1 MNILITGGAGY
12 LGSVITPLLLD
23 KGHNVTVYDNLMYN
37 QLTLS
42 DLCYKPNFKFVYGD
56 VRDYA
61 KLNKHIQKAD
71 VIVPLAAIVGFPACE
86 KDKQLATSVN
96 YYQIQDI
103 VKNTSKEQTIVFP
116 NTNSGYG
123 TRSNGICTE
132 NQKLKPISHYGIT
145 KCDSEDLL
153 LKNGNAIIF
162 RFATVFGV
170 SPRMRLDLLVNEFV
184 YKALTDKYITIFERK
199 AVRNYIHIRDV
210 ADVFNFMIDNKDEYK
225 GEIFNVGLS
234 DANINK
240 QELAE
245 LIKKYISDFAITYSD
260 YYEDPD
266 KRDYIVSNE
275 KIENTGWTPKYNLDD
290 GIKELIMA
298 YQIIINN
305 DTSHFRNGFPLTYGA
320 ALWRY

>member
-12 LGSVITPLLLD
+12 LGSVITPLLVN
-23 KGHNVTVYDNLMYN
+23 KGYDVTVYDNLMYN

-42 DLCYKPNFKFVYGD
+42 DLCYKSNFKFVYGD
-56 VRDYA
+56 VRDYK
-61 KLNKHIQKAD
+61 KLNEYVQKAD
-71 VIVPLAAIVGFPACE
+71 VIIPLAAIVGFPACE
-86 KDKQLATSVN
+86 KDKQLAEEVN
-96 YYQIQDI
+96 YNQIYDLI
-103 VKNTSKEQTIVFP
+103 TNTSKEQTIIFP

-123 TRSNGICTE
+123 TRSSGICKE
-132 NQKLKPISHYGIT
+132 NQKLQPISHYGIT
-145 KCDSEDLL
+145 KCNAEDILL
-153 LKNGNAIIF
+153 QNGNAIIF

-210 ADVFNFMIDNKDEYK
+210 ASVFEWMVVLRDIHR

-240 QELAE
+240 QQLAE
-245 LIKKYISDFAITYSD
+245 MIKKYISDFAITYSD

-275 KIENTGWTPKYNLDD
+275 KVESTGWLPKYNLDD

-320 ALWRY
+320 AL

>member
-1 MNILITGGAGY
+1 MNILITGGVGY
-12 LGSVITPLLLD
+12 LGSVITPLLVD

-103 VKNTSKEQTIVFP
+103 IKNTSKEQTIVFP

-320 ALWRY
+320 AL

>member
-1 MNILITGGAGY
+1 MNILVTGGAGY
-12 LGSVITPLLLD
+12 LGSVIVPLLLD
-23 KGHNVTVYDNLMYN
+23 KGYDVTVYDNLMYN

-42 DLCYKPNFKFVYGD
+42 DLCYKSNFKFVYGD
-56 VRDYA
+56 VRDYK
-61 KLNKHIQKAD
+61 KLNEYVQKAD
-71 VIVPLAAIVGFPACE
+71 VIIPLAAIVGFPACE
-86 KDKQLATSVN
+86 KDKQLAEEVN
-96 YYQIQDI
+96 YNQIYDLI
-103 VKNTSKEQTIVFP
+103 TNTSKEQTIIFP

-123 TRSNGICTE
+123 TRSSGICTE
-132 NQKLKPISHYGIT
+132 DQKLQPISHYGIT
-145 KCDSEDLL
+145 KCNAEDILL
-153 LKNGNAIIF
+153 QNGNAIIF

-210 ADVFNFMIDNKDEYK
+210 ASVFEWMVVLRDIHR

-234 DANINK
+234 NANINK
-240 QELAE
+240 QQLAE
-245 LIKKYISDFAITYSD
+245 MIKKYISDFAITYSD

-275 KIENTGWTPKYNLDD
+275 KVESTGWLPKYTLHD

-305 DTSHFRNGFPLTYGA
+305 DTSHSRHRFS
-320 ALWRY
+320 

>member
-12 LGSVITPLLLD
+12 LGSVITPLLVN
-23 KGHNVTVYDNLMYN
+23 KGYDVTVYDNLMYN

-42 DLCYKPNFKFVYGD
+42 DLCYKSNFKFVYGD
-56 VRDYA
+56 VRDYK
-61 KLNKHIQKAD
+61 KLNEYVQKAD
-71 VIVPLAAIVGFPACE
+71 VIIPLAAIVGFPACE
-86 KDKQLATSVN
+86 KDKQLAEEVN
-96 YYQIQDI
+96 YNQIYDLI
-103 VKNTSKEQTIVFP
+103 TNTSKEQTIIFP

-123 TRSNGICTE
+123 TRSSGICTE
-132 NQKLKPISHYGIT
+132 NQKLQPISHYGIT
-145 KCDSEDLL
+145 KCNAEDILL
-153 LKNGNAIIF
+153 QNGNAIIF

-210 ADVFNFMIDNKDEYK
+210 ASVFEWMVVLRDIHR

-240 QELAE
+240 QQLAE

-275 KIENTGWTPKYNLDD
+275 KVESTGWLPKYNLDD

-320 ALWRY
+320 AL

>member
-103 VKNTSKEQTIVFP
+103 IKNTSKEQTIVFP

-320 ALWRY
+320 AL

>member
-266 KRDYIVSNE
+266 KRNYIVSNK
-275 KIENTGWTPKYNLDD
+275 KIESTGWKPQYSLDD
-290 GIKELIMA
+290 GISELIQA
-298 YQIIINN
+298 YKMIVPQE
-305 DTSHFRNGFPLTYGA
+305 SSRYRNAFPLSYGQSI
-320 ALWRY
+320 

>member
-86 KDKQLATSVN
+86 KNKQLATSVN

-103 VKNTSKEQTIVFP
+103 IKNTSKEQTIVFP

-123 TRSNGICTE
+123 TRSNGVCTE

-153 LKNGNAIIF
+153 LKNSNAIIF

-210 ADVFNFMIDNKDEYK
+210 ASVFEWMVVHRDIHR

-234 DANINK
+234 NANINK
-240 QELAE
+240 QQLAE
-245 LIKKYISDFAITYSD
+245 MIKKYISDFAITYSD

-275 KIENTGWTPKYNLDD
+275 KVESTGWLPKYTLHD

-320 ALWRY
+320 AL

>member
-225 GEIFNVGLS
+225 GKIFNVGLS

-320 ALWRY
+320 AL

>member
-1 MNILITGGAGY
+1 MNVLITGGAGY
-12 LGSVITPLLLD
+12 LGSVITPLLLS

-42 DLCYKPNFKFVYGD
+42 DLCYMDNFKFVYGD
-56 VRDYA
+56 VRDKN
-61 KLNKHIQKAD
+61 KLSPYVTKAD
-71 VIVPLAAIVGFPACE
+71 VIIPLAAIVGFPGCE
-86 KDKQLATSVN
+86 KDKQLATEVN
-96 YYQIQDI
+96 FKQIDDI
-103 VKNTSKEQTIVFP
+103 LDLVSNEQTIIFP

-123 TRSNGICTE
+123 TRSSGVCTE
-132 NQKLKPISHYGIT
+132 EQKLKPISHYGVT
-145 KCDSEDLL
+145 KCDAENILADR
-153 LKNGNAIIF
+153 GNSIIF

-210 ADVFNFMIDNKDEYK
+210 ADVFSFMVDNQVSYK
-225 GEIFNVGLS
+225 GDIFNVGLS
-234 DANINK
+234 NANINK
-240 QELAE
+240 QQLAE

-275 KIENTGWTPKYNLDD
+275 KIESTGWLPKYTLHD

-320 ALWRY
+320 AL

>member
-1 MNILITGGAGY
+1 MYLLYKYNIYYKNIYDLIT
-12 LGSVITPLLLD
+12 
-23 KGHNVTVYDNLMYN
+23 
-37 QLTLS
+37 
-42 DLCYKPNFKFVYGD
+42 
-56 VRDYA
+56 
-61 KLNKHIQKAD
+61 
-71 VIVPLAAIVGFPACE
+71 
-86 KDKQLATSVN
+86 
-96 YYQIQDI
+96 
-103 VKNTSKEQTIVFP
+103 NTSKEQTIIFP

-123 TRSNGICTE
+123 TRSSGICTE
-132 NQKLKPISHYGIT
+132 NQKLQPISHYGIT
-145 KCDSEDLL
+145 KCNAEDILL
-153 LKNGNAIIF
+153 QNGNAIIF

-210 ADVFNFMIDNKDEYK
+210 ASVFEWMVVHRDIHR

-240 QELAE
+240 QQLAE
-245 LIKKYISDFAITYSD
+245 MIKKYISDFAITYSD

-275 KIENTGWTPKYNLDD
+275 KVESTGWLPKYTLHD

-305 DTSHFRNGFPLTYGA
+305 DTSHFRNGFPIAYGQPT
-320 ALWRY
+320 

>member
-12 LGSVITPLLLD
+12 LGSVITPLLVN
-23 KGHNVTVYDNLMYN
+23 KGYDVTVYDNLMYN

-42 DLCYKPNFKFVYGD
+42 DLCYKSNFKFVYGD
-56 VRDYA
+56 VRDYK
-61 KLNKHIQKAD
+61 KLNEYVQKAD
-71 VIVPLAAIVGFPACE
+71 VIIPLAAIVGFPACE
-86 KDKQLATSVN
+86 KDKQLAEEVN
-96 YYQIQDI
+96 YNQIYDLI
-103 VKNTSKEQTIVFP
+103 TNTSKEQTIIFP

-123 TRSNGICTE
+123 TRSSGICTE
-132 NQKLKPISHYGIT
+132 NQKLQPISHYGIT
-145 KCDSEDLL
+145 KCNAEDILL
-153 LKNGNAIIF
+153 QNGNAIIF

-210 ADVFNFMIDNKDEYK
+210 ASVFEWMVVLRDIHR

-240 QELAE
+240 QQLAE
-245 LIKKYISDFAITYSD
+245 MIKKYISDFAITYSD

-275 KIENTGWTPKYNLDD
+275 KVESTGWLPKYNLDD

-320 ALWRY
+320 AL

>member
-12 LGSVITPLLLD
+12 LGSVITPLLVN
-23 KGHNVTVYDNLMYN
+23 KGYDVTVYDNLMYN

-42 DLCYKPNFKFVYGD
+42 DLCYKSNFKFVYGD
-56 VRDYA
+56 VRDYK
-61 KLNKHIQKAD
+61 KLNEYVQIAD
-71 VIVPLAAIVGFPACE
+71 VIIPLAAIVGFPACE
-86 KDKQLATSVN
+86 KDKQLAEEVN
-96 YYQIQDI
+96 YNQIYDLI
-103 VKNTSKEQTIVFP
+103 TNTSKAQTIIFP

-123 TRSNGICTE
+123 TRSSGICKE
-132 NQKLKPISHYGIT
+132 NQKLQPISHYGIT
-145 KCDSEDLL
+145 KCNAEDILL
-153 LKNGNAIIF
+153 QNGNAIIF
-162 RFATVFGV
+162 RFATVLGV
-170 SPRMRLDLLVNEFV
+170 SPRMRLDILVNEFA
-184 YKALTDKYITIFERK
+184 YIALTDKYITIFERK

-210 ADVFNFMIDNKDEYK
+210 ASVFEWMVVHRDIHR

-240 QELAE
+240 QQLAE
-245 LIKKYISDFAITYSD
+245 MIKKYISDFAITYSD

-275 KIENTGWTPKYNLDD
+275 KVESTGWLPKYTLHD

-320 ALWRY
+320 AL

>member
-12 LGSVITPLLLD
+12 LGSVITPLLVN
-23 KGHNVTVYDNLMYN
+23 KGYDVTVYDNLMYN

-42 DLCYKPNFKFVYGD
+42 DLCYKSNFKFVYGD
-56 VRDYA
+56 VRDYK
-61 KLNKHIQKAD
+61 KLNEYVQKAD
-71 VIVPLAAIVGFPACE
+71 VIIPLAAIVGFPACE
-86 KDKQLATSVN
+86 KDKQLAEEVN
-96 YYQIQDI
+96 YNQIYDLI
-103 VKNTSKEQTIVFP
+103 TNTSKEQTIIFP

-123 TRSNGICTE
+123 TRSSGICTE
-132 NQKLKPISHYGIT
+132 NQKLQPISHYGIT
-145 KCDSEDLL
+145 KCNAEDILL
-153 LKNGNAIIF
+153 QNGNAIIF

-210 ADVFNFMIDNKDEYK
+210 ASVFEWMVVHRDIHR

-240 QELAE
+240 QQLAE
-245 LIKKYISDFAITYSD
+245 MIKKFISDFAITYSD

-275 KIENTGWTPKYNLDD
+275 KVESTGWLPKYNLDD

-320 ALWRY
+320 AL

>member
-12 LGSVITPLLLD
+12 LGSVIVPLLLD
-23 KGHNVTVYDNLMYN
+23 KGHYVTVYDNLMYN

-42 DLCYKPNFKFVYGD
+42 DLCYKSNFKFVYGD
-56 VRDYA
+56 VRDCK
-61 KLNKHIQKAD
+61 KLNEYIQRAD

-86 KDKQLATSVN
+86 KDKQLAEEVN
-96 YYQIQDI
+96 YNQIYNLI
-103 VKNTSKEQTIVFP
+103 TNTSKGQTIVFP

-123 TRSNGICTE
+123 TRSSGICTE
-132 NQKLKPISHYGIT
+132 DQKLKPISHYGVT
-145 KCDSEDLL
+145 KCDAEDLL
-153 LKNGNAIIF
+153 SKNGNAIIF

-210 ADVFNFMIDNKDEYK
+210 ASVFNFMVDNKDKYK

-234 DANINK
+234 DTNINK
-240 QELAE
+240 QQLAE
-245 LIKKYISDFAITYSD
+245 KIKEYISDFAITYSD

-275 KIENTGWTPKYNLDD
+275 KLEKTGWKPKYSLDD

-320 ALWRY
+320 AL

>member
-103 VKNTSKEQTIVFP
+103 IKNTSKEQTIVFP

-123 TRSNGICTE
+123 TRSNGVCTE

-153 LKNGNAIIF
+153 LKNSNAIIF

-184 YKALTDKYITIFERK
+184 YKALTDKYITIFERT

-245 LIKKYISDFAITYSD
+245 LIKKYISDFVITYSN

-275 KIENTGWTPKYNLDD
+275 KIENTGWIPKYNLDD

-320 ALWRY
+320 AL

>member
-1 MNILITGGAGY
+1 LNILVTGGAGY
-12 LGSVITPLLLD
+12 LGSVIVPLLLD
-23 KGHNVTVYDNLMYN
+23 KGYDVTVYDNLMYN

-42 DLCYKPNFKFVYGD
+42 DLCYKSNFKFVYGD
-56 VRDYA
+56 VRDYK
-61 KLNKHIQKAD
+61 KLNEYVQKAD
-71 VIVPLAAIVGFPACE
+71 VIIPLAAIVGFPACE
-86 KDKQLATSVN
+86 KDKQLAEEVN
-96 YYQIQDI
+96 YNQIYDLI
-103 VKNTSKEQTIVFP
+103 TNTSKEQTIIFP

-123 TRSNGICTE
+123 TRSSGICTE
-132 NQKLKPISHYGIT
+132 DQKLQPISHYGIT
-145 KCDSEDLL
+145 KCNAEDILL
-153 LKNGNAIIF
+153 QNGNAIIF

-210 ADVFNFMIDNKDEYK
+210 ASVFEWMVVHRDIHR

-240 QELAE
+240 QQLAE
-245 LIKKYISDFAITYSD
+245 MIKKYISDFAITYSD

-275 KIENTGWTPKYNLDD
+275 KVESTGWLPKYTLHD

-305 DTSHFRNGFPLTYGA
+305 DTSHFRNGCPLTYGA
-320 ALWRY
+320 AL

>member
-12 LGSVITPLLLD
+12 LGSVITPLLVN
-23 KGHNVTVYDNLMYN
+23 KGYDVTVYDNLMYN

-42 DLCYKPNFKFVYGD
+42 DLCYKSNFKFVYGD
-56 VRDYA
+56 VRDYK
-61 KLNKHIQKAD
+61 KLNEYVQKAD
-71 VIVPLAAIVGFPACE
+71 VIIPLAAIVGFPACE
-86 KDKQLATSVN
+86 KDKQLAEEVN
-96 YYQIQDI
+96 YNQIYDLI
-103 VKNTSKEQTIVFP
+103 TNTSKEQTIIFP

-123 TRSNGICTE
+123 TRSSGICTE
-132 NQKLKPISHYGIT
+132 NQKLQPISHYGIT
-145 KCDSEDLL
+145 KCNAEDILL
-153 LKNGNAIIF
+153 QNGNAIIF

-210 ADVFNFMIDNKDEYK
+210 ASVFEWMVVHRDIHR

-240 QELAE
+240 QQLAE
-245 LIKKYISDFAITYSD
+245 MIKKYISDFAITYSD

-275 KIENTGWTPKYNLDD
+275 KVESTGWLPKYNLDD

-320 ALWRY
+320 AL

>member
-12 LGSVITPLLLD
+12 LGSVITPLLVD

-266 KRDYIVSNE
+266 KRNYIVSND
-275 KIENTGWTPKYNLDD
+275 KIEKTGFKPEISLQK
-290 GIKELIMA
+290 GIIELIKG
-298 YQIIINN
+298 YSFINN
-305 DTSHFRNGFPLTYGA
+305 NIYKNI
-320 ALWRY
+320 

>member
-12 LGSVITPLLLD
+12 LGSVITPLLVN
-23 KGHNVTVYDNLMYN
+23 KGYDVTVYDNLMYN

-42 DLCYKPNFKFVYGD
+42 DLCYKSNFKFVYGD
-56 VRDYA
+56 VRDYK
-61 KLNKHIQKAD
+61 KLNEYVQKAD
-71 VIVPLAAIVGFPACE
+71 VIIPLAAIVGFPACE
-86 KDKQLATSVN
+86 KDKQLAEEVN
-96 YYQIQDI
+96 YNQIYDLI
-103 VKNTSKEQTIVFP
+103 TNTSKEQTIIFP

-123 TRSNGICTE
+123 TRSSGICKE
-132 NQKLKPISHYGIT
+132 NQKLQPISHYGIT
-145 KCDSEDLL
+145 KCNAEDILL
-153 LKNGNAIIF
+153 QNGNAIIF

-210 ADVFNFMIDNKDEYK
+210 ASVFECMVVHRDIHR

-240 QELAE
+240 QQLAE
-245 LIKKYISDFAITYSD
+245 MIKKYISDFAITYSD

-275 KIENTGWTPKYNLDD
+275 KVESTGWLPKYNLDD

-320 ALWRY
+320 AL

>member
-1 MNILITGGAGY
+1 MSNNPCSLNQVSNRNLLSIGGFQLVINKCPKVDFLCNKANIPGISLGTAVHTTYLRNIPVPGDKISYEDLRVDFLVEENLENYNQIYDLIT
-12 LGSVITPLLLD
+12 
-23 KGHNVTVYDNLMYN
+23 
-37 QLTLS
+37 
-42 DLCYKPNFKFVYGD
+42 
-56 VRDYA
+56 
-61 KLNKHIQKAD
+61 
-71 VIVPLAAIVGFPACE
+71 
-86 KDKQLATSVN
+86 
-96 YYQIQDI
+96 
-103 VKNTSKEQTIVFP
+103 NTSKEQTIIFP

-123 TRSNGICTE
+123 TRSSGICKE
-132 NQKLKPISHYGIT
+132 NQKLQPISHYGIT
-145 KCDSEDLL
+145 KCNAEDILL
-153 LKNGNAIIF
+153 QNGNAIIF

-210 ADVFNFMIDNKDEYK
+210 ASVFEWMVVHRDIHR

-240 QELAE
+240 QQLAE
-245 LIKKYISDFAITYSD
+245 MIKKYISDFAITYSD

-275 KIENTGWTPKYNLDD
+275 KVESTGWLPKYNLDD

-320 ALWRY
+320 AL